1 MIQSASRIV
10 EKLRAQ
16 FALRVLVQE
25 GAPVTLFLFVR
36 PDVQSASPQ
45 NPILIIKA
53 PILNAYSSPYRNP
66 YRPLI
71 RNPLGG
77 TLFLISKAPLL
88 PARLHCSENVVL
100 ERSSGIL

>member
-45 NPILIIKA
+45 NPI
-53 PILNAYSSPYRNP
+53 
-66 YRPLI
+66 
-71 RNPLGG
+71 
-77 TLFLISKAPLL
+77 
-88 PARLHCSENVVL
+88 
-100 ERSSGIL
+100 